1 MEKKRIR
8 DFGIVPGRV
17 KTGKRNAITDVPG
30 VLVGHC
36 TVNTEENHTGVTVI
50 VPGPGNAF
58 ANHYTAAAYVH
69 KHADADHRREQDPA
83 ALQPFA
89 GRTVHHALLLA

>member
-1 MEKKRIR
+1 MRKKRIR

-36 TVNTEENHTGVTVI
+36 TVNTEGNHTGVTVI
-50 VPGPGNAF
+50 VPGPVSYTHLYNA
-58 ANHYTAAAYVH
+58 YR
-69 KHADADHRREQDPA
+69 KIKKK
-83 ALQPFA
+83 
-89 GRTVHHALLLA
+89 